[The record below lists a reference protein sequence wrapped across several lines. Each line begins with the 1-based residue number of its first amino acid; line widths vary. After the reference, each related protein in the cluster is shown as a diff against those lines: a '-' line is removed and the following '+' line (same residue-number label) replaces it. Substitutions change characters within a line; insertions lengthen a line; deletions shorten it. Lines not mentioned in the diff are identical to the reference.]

1 MGSGL
6 GLGGVRVRVR
16 VRVRIRVVVRDVVRV
31 GIRVGAELGVRDL
44 ELAVDELAW
53 REPVEGVDQP
63 VAQVGR
69 PLIRVRAWTWFRARV
84 RLGSGLALGLWGWGW
99 GWGKRAGVWGWG
111 RGWGHR
117 HQRRQAVNVVK
128 RRGADDHGCPRVDRV
143 DSMRHLCV
151 EGADSL
157 LRDVA
162 AVCEGA
168 AYARL
173 GEQLVRR
180 CPRQGSSV

>member
-84 RLGSGLALGLWGWGW
+84 RLGSGLALGLWGWG
-99 GWGKRAGVWGWG
+99 